1 MIFVPVELDVKQRAG
16 ADVGGTFLPAAS
28 IWPSLEYS
36 RLSIA
41 ARAGARAYIHA
52 RGRLSSMLRWRRLIF
67 LFAASIL
74 SRFFPLQLTGAA
86 SPM

>member
-36 RLSIA
+36 RLLPLPHE
-41 ARAGARAYIHA
+41 RGARAYIH
-52 RGRLSSMLRWRRLIF
+52 REVD
-67 LFAASIL
+67 
-74 SRFFPLQLTGAA
+74 
-86 SPM
+86 